1 MNASVRSVFHRQ
13 IRTLSGGTRP
23 ASSRSGRGV
32 ARRFLAAGL
41 LGMAPA
47 IAVAAAPTAPS
58 PPVVPV
64 AGKPAS
70 TSLFSKPANPATPS
84 ATADSATADSATA
97 APGAP
102 ERPAP
107 RLWNPSETFASLF
120 KPAAAADRDD
130 RPRGQSQPTTP
141 RPPAAATGAVSPSGT
156 AGSQRRFDPDLGA
169 AGLVVSD
176 ARPGTPADR
185 PTPRD
190 DAEFLGSA
198 PAFPAPPATT
208 PEPQAKESV
217 SLVSWLS
224 QSYSELVGSDGF
236 GGGEG
241 IAAAGSGVCVTDCCC
256 PTWQVQ
262 VDALFFWQGNIP
274 SRPLYVY
281 TDTQAT
287 ALDANQ
293 LQNRAAIAPRYAV
306 IYNRDDCRAIEVN
319 YFAVWGF
326 NAVQQV
332 GSPEF
337 PVLNSTGD
345 GALSS
350 VGLLGKDIDGIGM
363 AQASSSA
370 HIKSF
375 EANLRRRQ
383 EDGFVQWISG
393 FRWLEWG
400 QGLSLQD
407 TIYSPPP
414 APDKPPPTL
423 TEYFAVSTLNSL
435 YGWQLGGDATLW
447 NAGRWV
453 RINGV
458 GKAGIY
464 YNHQAMQNS
473 SYAEAFKTPESYAEA
488 KDAVSFVGETGINAS
503 VALTKWLS
511 WRAGYSFFWLGGVA
525 TPTRQLTETD
535 FVNGTTAVNTT
546 GSVFLQAATTGLE
559 ARW

>member
-1 MNASVRSVFHRQ
+1 
-13 IRTLSGGTRP
+13 
-23 ASSRSGRGV
+23 
-32 ARRFLAAGL
+32 
-41 LGMAPA
+41 MAPA

-58 PPVVPV
+58 PPMIPV

-70 TSLFSKPANPATPS
+70 TSLFSKSAGPTTPP
-84 ATADSATADSATA
+84 ATADSATDETA
-97 APGAP
+97 APAAP

-107 RLWNPSETFASLF
+107 RLWNPSETFAGLF
-120 KPAAAADRDD
+120 KPAAAADRGD
-130 RPRGQSQPTTP
+130 RPRGQSQPTTS
-141 RPPAAATGAVSPSGT
+141 RPPAAATGAASPSGT

-185 PTPRD
+185 PAPQD

-198 PAFPAPPATT
+198 PTFPAPPATS

-241 IAAAGSGVCVTDCCC
+241 IADAGSGVCVTDCCC

-306 IYNRDDCRAIEVN
+306 IYNRDDCRAVEVN

-337 PVLNSTGD
+337 PVVDSTGA
-345 GALSS
+345 GAISAA
-350 VGLLGKDIDGIGM
+350 GLLGTDISGIGF
-363 AQASSSA
+363 ARATSTA

-383 EDGFVQWISG
+383 EDGFIQWISG
-393 FRWLEWG
+393 FRWIEWG
-400 QGLSLQD
+400 QTLALED
-407 TIYSPPP
+407 TIYNGNVPVAFDSFE
-414 APDKPPPTL
+414 L
-423 TEYFAVSTLNSL
+423 STINNL

-464 YNHQAMQNS
+464 YNHQANQNS
-473 SYAEAFKTPESYAEA
+473 AYFNGFDPPTGYAEA
-488 KDAVSFVGETGINAS
+488 KDVVSFVGETGINAS

-525 TPTRQLTETD
+525 TPTRQLTQTD
-535 FVNGTTAVNTT
+535 VMNGTTAVNAT